1 LANNWNS
8 INLSNIAPQKSISI
22 SGQNAT
28 PWNTSLG
35 SLTLNTLLGTQH
47 GEHVKKYE
55 VLEID
60 EDLLTL
66 STTWKR
72 LRDIHTSGG
81 AYVSVSTVLDK
92 VLFNYVTTED
102 RNKAAE
108 IRDYYSKKIMMWKL
122 KDVRLS
128 QFREDMNSFIHTNG
142 KMFKDNI
149 VPLAYRLPEFHSYDI
164 EFDKLVS
171 EHNKIITDKSNK
183 QTKNLLLKKTFSVGK
198 KYTKRKEYWFSDE
211 TNNLVTFSLTHDNPL
226 ISLLDNQCKNPIA
239 LSGLYN
245 IRHRDNNQYFLLEK
259 YSFL

>member
-1 LANNWNS
+1 MANWNN

-35 SLTLNTLLGTQH
+35 SLTLNTLLSAPH

-60 EDLLTL
+60 EDLLAL
-66 STTWKR
+66 SATWKR
-72 LRDIHTSGG
+72 LRDTHKSGG
-81 AYVSVSTVLDK
+81 PYISVSTLLDK
-92 VLFNYVTTED
+92 ELFKFVTTQD
-102 RNKAAE
+102 HAKAAE

-142 KMFKDNI
+142 KMFKDNT
-149 VPLAYRLPEFHSYDI
+149 VPLAFRLPEFYEYDV
-164 EFDKLVS
+164 EFDTLIS
-171 EHNKIITDKSNK
+171 EHNKVINDKTKS
-183 QTKNLLLKKTFSVGK
+183 QTKTLKLKKTFSVGK

-211 TNNLVTFSLTHDNPL
+211 DNNLITFSLTHDNPL
-226 ISLLDNQCKNPIA
+226 ISLLDNQCKNPIS